1 MLISTTMN
9 KKPSIHKIQ
18 TTASSYIF
26 KIEAIDLEFSNG
38 EKRQYERLASRG
50 NGAVLIV
57 PILDDETFLLIREYC
72 VGKEC
77 YELGF
82 PKGKIDAGEAVL
94 TAANRELMEEVGYEA
109 AKLHL
114 LKKASLAPTYMAHQT
129 HLILAQNLSPHREE
143 GDEPEE
149 LEVIEWKWN
158 QIDKLLARDDFT
170 EARSIAAL
178 FLAREYLNQS

>member
-1 MLISTTMN
+1 MN

-149 LEVIEWKWN
+149 LEVVAWKWN
-158 QIDKLLARDDFT
+158 QLDKLLARDDFT